1 MNDFRQNF
9 LAESNKNLT
18 ILQKQLAEEFT
29 DNWRREAFR
38 TIHTIKGGA
47 QTFGLESSARLA
59 DELENIL
66 SNSLNSPGQNILLE
80 GIEFLKNS
88 LRQSG
93 VETHAE
99 FLEKLHGLN
108 QKAARSNVLLTKI
121 PPETFK
127 NLSEQE
133 RSATVNALREG
144 KHIYCAEA
152 GFDPANFADRY
163 RTLRKIL
170 GEKSD
175 ILASMPTEKY
185 KPEGK
190 IGFRIFLASHEPVE
204 VLRKAVTGFTIEI
217 SSHACTDGDSKD
229 LYKMLSQIAAYGEE
243 TAESL
248 GKQVHITI
256 LSNDVALSAGKTKV
270 FFDILLHLVRNAVDH
285 AVEKSGFIEIRFFD
299 EPEGLYLSV
308 ADDGQGINLQKVRA
322 RAVAKNLISDD
333 DLLNDQQILELI
345 FAPELSTAA
354 SVTEISGRGVGLDV
368 VKSAVE
374 KMNGKISVRNRKSN
388 GTVFEIFL
396 PRENV

>member
-9 LAESNKNLT
+9 LAESIKSLT
-18 ILQKQLAEEFT
+18 ILQRQLAEEFT
-29 DNWRREAFR
+29 DDWRREAFR

-59 DELENIL
+59 DELENTL
-66 SNSLNSPGQNILLE
+66 SNSLNSPVQNILLE

-88 LRQSG
+88 LRQN
-93 VETHAE
+93 EAATHAD
-99 FLEKLHGLN
+99 FLEKLHSLN
-108 QKAARSNVLLTKI
+108 QKAAKSNVLLTKI
-121 PPETFK
+121 PPEIFK

-133 RSATVNALREG
+133 RGATVNALREG

-152 GFDPANFADRY
+152 GFEPANFADSY

-170 GEKSD
+170 SEKSD
-175 ILASMPTEKY
+175 ILASMPSEKY
-185 KPEGK
+185 KSEGK
-190 IGFRIFLASHEPVE
+190 IGFRIFLASHEPAE
-204 VLRKAVTGFTIEI
+204 ALQKAVTGFTIEI
-217 SSHACTDGDSKD
+217 SSHACADGDSKD
-229 LYKMLSQIAAYGEE
+229 LYKMLSQIAAYGEKM
-243 TAESL
+243 AESL

-333 DLLNDQQILELI
+333 DLLNDEEMIELI

-354 SVTEISGRGVGLDV
+354 SVTEISGRGVGLDA

-374 KMNGKISVRNRKSN
+374 KMNGKISVRNRKSK

>member
-9 LAESNKNLT
+9 LAESIKSLT
-18 ILQKQLAEEFT
+18 ILQRQLAEEFT
-29 DNWRREAFR
+29 DDWRREAFR

-59 DELENIL
+59 DELENTL
-66 SNSLNSPGQNILLE
+66 SNSLNSPVQNILLE

-88 LRQSG
+88 LRQN
-93 VETHAE
+93 EAATHAD
-99 FLEKLHGLN
+99 FLEKLHSLN
-108 QKAARSNVLLTKI
+108 QKAAKSNVLLTKI
-121 PPETFK
+121 PPEIFK

-133 RSATVNALREG
+133 RGATVNALREG

-152 GFDPANFADRY
+152 GFEPANFADSY

-170 GEKSD
+170 SEKSD
-175 ILASMPTEKY
+175 ILASMPSEKY
-185 KPEGK
+185 KSEGK
-190 IGFRIFLASHEPVE
+190 IGFRIFLASHEPAE
-204 VLRKAVTGFTIEI
+204 ALQKAVTGFTIEI
-217 SSHACTDGDSKD
+217 SSHACADGDSKD
-229 LYKMLSQIAAYGEE
+229 LYKMLSQIAAYGEKM
-243 TAESL
+243 AESL

-333 DLLNDQQILELI
+333 DLLNDEEMIELI

-354 SVTEISGRGVGLDV
+354 SVTEISGRGVGLDA